1 MVPVTAASLKP
12 FRIVNPSGRANA
24 LLICDHASNAVP
36 GALADLGLG
45 RDLLQRHIAWD
56 IGAADVTRRLA
67 DSLDAPAILAG
78 FSRLVIDPN
87 RPEGH
92 EHSIRAESD
101 GIFVPGNA
109 AVDAAEAER
118 RAQAWFRPYHSALA
132 EQIERLGA
140 GGVPA
145 LVSVHSFTPV
155 MAGHVRPWH
164 AGILHGQDTRL
175 ARAVL
180 DAFAAFPDL
189 VVGDN
194 QPYTGF
200 SHESYSL
207 PHHGERS
214 GLPHVALEVRQDL
227 IDTPTGAE
235 HWAGL
240 VAEVL
245 RAPLADGSLRRR
257 LRHAS

>member
-1 MVPVTAASLKP
+1 MAFVPADSAKP
-12 FRIVNPSGRANA
+12 FDIVNQAGRGNA

-36 GALADLGLG
+36 SVLADLGLS
-45 RDLLQRHIAWD
+45 RDILQRHIAWD
-56 IGAADVTRRLA
+56 IGAAEVTRRLA
-67 DSLDAPAILAG
+67 QLLDGPALLAG

-92 EHSIRAESD
+92 DHSIRAESD

-109 AVDAAEAER
+109 AIDAAAAER
-118 RAQAWFRPYHSALA
+118 RAEAWFRPYHAAVA
-132 EQIERLGA
+132 EQIARLGA

-145 LVSVHSFTPV
+145 IIAVHSFTPV

-164 AGILHGQDTRL
+164 AGVLHAEDTRL

-180 DAFAAFPDL
+180 EAFAAFPDL

-200 SHESYSL
+200 SHESYTL
-207 PHHGERS
+207 PHHAERS
-214 GLPHVALEVRQDL
+214 GLPNVALEVRQDL

-235 HWAGL
+235 HWARL
-240 VAEVL
+240 LAEVL

-257 LRHAS
+257 LSRVS